1 MWFLVSVVKGSR
13 YFDATSLI
21 DNRVIVSDTSD
32 MVILGRLVGSEGF
45 RFEARKGNDTFTL
58 TDFPAGQPAGTL
70 AARFTALARQM
81 GAVIAAE

>member
-21 DNRVIVSDTSD
+21 DNRVIISDTTD
-32 MVILGRLVGSEGF
+32 MVVLGRLVGSEGY

-58 TDFPAGQPAGTL
+58 ADFGPGQPPAELG
-70 AARFTALARQM
+70 AHFTALARTM
-81 GAVIAAE
+81 GAVIAAD

>member
-21 DNRVIVSDTSD
+21 DNRVIISDTTD
-32 MVILGRLVGSEGF
+32 MVILGRLVGGEGY

-58 TDFPAGQPAGTL
+58 TDFGPGQPSDVLT
-70 AARFTALARQM
+70 ARFTALAREM
-81 GAVIAAE
+81 GAVIAAD